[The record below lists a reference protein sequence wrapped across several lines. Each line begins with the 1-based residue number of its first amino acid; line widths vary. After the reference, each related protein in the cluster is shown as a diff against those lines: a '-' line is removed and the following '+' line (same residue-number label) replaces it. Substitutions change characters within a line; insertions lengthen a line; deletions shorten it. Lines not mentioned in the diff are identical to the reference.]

1 MKKQSIL
8 FMLCVFFL
16 ISGCQSAGVAGKPQH
31 NEDFIGFATDID
43 LENNKVLI
51 NDVWFSFDKQT
62 EFKSDKKKSLHR
74 KDLTIGQKVKV
85 KFDGASS
92 ESFPASAAAHQF
104 ILLTDEQ
111 SKKQGNAVE
120 LVVKDPR
127 FSQVVMQSMEKNPT
141 GMYSLRFKDLSL
153 NRDVHVLV
161 NIDDKRVIVPISTSV
176 NE

>member
-1 MKKQSIL
+1 MKKRSIL
-8 FMLCVFFL
+8 FMLCVLFL
-16 ISGCQSAGVAGKPQH
+16 ITGCNSTGVGKPQL
-31 NEDFIGFATDID
+31 NEQFIGFATEID
-43 LENNKVLI
+43 LENSKVLI
-51 NDVWFSFDKQT
+51 NDIWFSFDKET
-62 EFKSDKKKSLHR
+62 EFKSDKKKSLHSE
-74 KDLTIGQKVKV
+74 DLKIGQKIKV
-85 KFDGASS
+85 KYDGAVE

-111 SKKQGNAVE
+111 SKKQGDAVE

-161 NIDDKRVIVPISTSV
+161 SIDDERVIVPISTTA